1 MQPVMGFIGNLGYVI
16 VCVLGGY
23 LTVKGMI
30 TVGNIQAFVQYLR
43 QFNQPISQMAT
54 ITNTLQSTGRCG
66 RTCIRIFGAGRGK
79 GNRFCF
85 PEQVRGD
92 VSFEHV
98 KFGYKEDKNHYPR
111 FLRSGQRRTARR
123 DCQVPPVR
131 EKLPL

>member
-54 ITNTLQSTGRCG
+54 ITNTLQSTAAAAERV
-66 RTCIRIFGAGRGK
+66 FGFLEQEEEKETGSAFPGTSTRGCVF
-79 GNRFCF
+79 R
-85 PEQVRGD
+85 
-92 VSFEHV
+92 
-98 KFGYKEDKNHYPR
+98 
-111 FLRSGQRRTARR
+111 A
-123 DCQVPPVR
+123 CQIWI
-131 EKLPL
+131 